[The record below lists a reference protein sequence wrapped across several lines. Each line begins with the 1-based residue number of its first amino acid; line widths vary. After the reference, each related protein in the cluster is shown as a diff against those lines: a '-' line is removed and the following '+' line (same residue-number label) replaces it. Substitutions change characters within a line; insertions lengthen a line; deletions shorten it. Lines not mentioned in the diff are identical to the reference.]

1 MAGIVIE
8 LQQEILKQDC
18 DVVNILRKAHVIASK
33 LQLNEFDTWILHE
46 LNGYPDQNS
55 CPEYRQIRGVLK
67 AFNPYNGWIPT
78 NITNQE
84 LEDMICNRRLVN
96 SISEIVSLCE
106 YGNNLISEFNGGQL
120 DVINSM
126 FDSPLPMKYSL
137 HISRTS
143 VLDIVEKVKN
153 TILEWTLRLESEGI
167 LGEGMRFSDVE
178 KNAAQDLPQTIN
190 YYFGDTKIVN
200 TTGENTTV
208 VEGDNNSISFSYDK
222 ASKIVDEIEEYIN
235 SEDLSED
242 DLETVGD
249 ILADIRDKISKEKK
263 PSIIKA
269 SLSGL
274 KDFLIGAGANIA
286 AGLIQAKI

>member
-33 LQLNEFDTWILHE
+33 LKLNEFDTWILHE

-106 YGNNLISEFNGGQL
+106 DGNNLISEFNGGQL